1 MNIKLNWLKISNF
14 KGLKNFELIA
24 NGQNIKVYGDNA
36 TGKTSIVDAF
46 MWLLFDKDSNNN
58 ADTNFKIKPQDEHGK
73 DINHLQTVVEAELL
87 VDGKPLKLKK
97 LREEKWV
104 TRHGTLEPVMEGHTK
119 RYWFDEVPVKAK
131 EYQAKVDNLLNENL
145 FKLITNPLHFNTK
158 LKWEERRQILL
169 KIAGDVTDEQVIA
182 ANPILGPLKDILDG
196 KPIEKYKLI
205 LTDKLKALKKEKE
218 DIPPRI
224 DELVRSLPQ
233 QEPDY
238 TAIEQELTKHKETLQ
253 GIEFLLT
260 NAASKADEISKK
272 YQTLAKLN
280 HQLEEVKAKIKSSVG
295 STRDALIE
303 RKAELE
309 QGKLLL
315 ENGISSLQ
323 LEITYAKNRL
333 EHNAQVRENLLKE
346 YYQLADAKKTIMAEE
361 FTIGE
366 FDTTCPTCGQSIPED
381 QINAKIEEM
390 KANFEKDKKE
400 RLHKIQIQL
409 EQNVKEGKALKA
421 NTDEIQVR
429 LQELENELNQK
440 LDKVNEV
447 VAQIQE
453 IELELAKPI
462 PEPNYEDFPEY
473 TELMQKIEALKA
485 ELDKPIEDKSSE
497 LLARKTEIQAK
508 IDECKEL
515 LASKAETEKKKT
527 RIEQLKAE
535 EKRIANLIAE
545 LEGHKYLLDQFIV
558 TKVNLLEDKIN
569 SKFKHVKF
577 KLFEENITN
586 EGVKET
592 CIALVNTNGSYVP
605 YGDANDAGKLN
616 AGIDI
621 INTLCD
627 FHGVRAPIWIDNRE
641 RVTKLTETDSQVIS
655 LIVSEPDKALR
666 VEIEQ

>member
-1 MNIKLNWLKISNF
+1 MNIKLNWIHLSNF
-14 KGLKNFELIA
+14 KGIKDFKLIA
-24 NGQNIKVYGDNA
+24 DGKNVSVFGNNG
-36 TGKTSIVDAF
+36 TGKTTLQDAWT
-46 MWLLFDKDSNNN
+46 WLLFDKDSNNN
-58 ADTNFKIKPQDEHGK
+58 ADTKFTIKPQDKFGQ

-87 VDGKPLKLKK
+87 VDGQPLKLKK

-104 TRHGTLEPVMEGHTK
+104 TRHGTTEPVMDGHTK
-119 RYWFDEVPVKAK
+119 KYWFDEVPVKAK

-169 KIAGDVTDEQVIA
+169 KIAGDATDEQVIA
-182 ANPILGPLKDILDG
+182 ANQILGPLKDILNG
-196 KPIEKYKLI
+196 RPIEQYKLI
-205 LTDKLKALKKEKE
+205 LADKLKELKKEKD

-224 DELVRSLPQ
+224 DELIRSLPQ

-260 NAASKADEISKK
+260 NATSKADEISKK

-295 STRDALIE
+295 SARETLIE
-303 RKAELE
+303 RKTELE

-333 EHNAQVRENLLKE
+333 EHNSQVRENLLKE

-381 QINAKIEEM
+381 QVNAKIEEM

-400 RLHKIQIQL
+400 RLNKIQIQL
-409 EQNVKEGKALKA
+409 EQNVTEGKALKA

-429 LQELENELNQK
+429 LQELENELKQK
-440 LDKVNEV
+440 LDKANEV

-508 IDECKEL
+508 IDECKGL
-515 LASKAETEKKKT
+515 LTGKAETEKKKT

-569 SKFKHVKF
+569 SRFKHVKF

-592 CIALVNTNGSYVP
+592 CVALVNTNGSYVP

-616 AGIDI
+616 SGIDI

-627 FHGVRAPIWIDNRE
+627 FYSVRAPIWIDNRE

-655 LIVSEPDKALR
+655 LIVSEPDKVLR
-666 VEIEQ
+666 VEIDE